1 MFYFAW
7 VDPTDTAFNPAFE
20 REDEDVFSFDLS
32 QEEGDFAV
40 LSVTIRNPRIGLLN
54 ASRKLWAWF
63 AVDGSSET
71 VPLFFGRLVGI
82 PDNVFA
88 ELVTLQFIARPANY
102 YAAKEAHAQIL
113 RVLPWYDPIFIDQ
126 AKRTDP
132 DTVLEARSERWHTDR
147 VTHAVTTSDVL
158 DGEDGLIT
166 FSAGEILAGSMSL
179 NLSSVPVCRV
189 QVTAEFN
196 WKQRAFGTQSLFSNK
211 RIETFGD
218 LFAAWP
224 QEGTGI
230 GGEWSVHQTSIK
242 KLTKYER
249 FRYAFNY
256 TAPPN
261 NDDIAPGS
269 SRTTTTS
276 ANISHT
282 GIKPVPPGSI
292 VFDAEVSARNDFKA
306 DKKGRVTSTSFSMN
320 WQKDIIVKSAYIVSL
335 TAAYNVERNFNE
347 TLSFEVTSDLQAVV
361 TLPEDDEVKSIEMR
375 SSSLSEVYPPDPNTA
390 DDVTNPDFPIGDTR
404 RRSYINTER
413 GHASIGYL
421 LLMSRAIIR
430 SNARAVTIEFNTSS
444 VTKWADV
451 TLRKNAQ
458 VFDDRLP
465 GGQAVGKITAYRFS
479 LDGNSG
485 LFSRSI
491 TIGCAVGNGGAYVPV
506 TGTPSYAHDDYVES
520 DFQEY
525 AGAQSLVDD
534 DLDDILY
541 TLPTFAPQDD
551 GIDFL
556 ADQIQITDAAVEND
570 AAAQTPDL
578 QAIQDKFLNKL
589 APSFVQSEIL
599 TGKFQEFGALPNAK
613 VAEAFN
619 KEVKAYFEENATRI
633 VIVLP
638 NLSADVNSAYTI
650 EVAPIRIPT
659 MIDLGA
665 ASG

>member
-7 VDPTDTAFNPAFE
+7 VDPNDTAFNPAFK

-63 AVDGSSET
+63 AVDGSPDAI
-71 VPLFFGRLVGI
+71 PLFFGRLVGI
-82 PDNVFA
+82 PDNIFA
-88 ELVTLQFIARPANY
+88 ELVTLQFIARPADF
-102 YAAKEAHAQIL
+102 YAAKEAHAQAL
-113 RVLPWYDPIFIDQ
+113 RVLPWYDPIFIDE
-126 AKRTDP
+126 AKRSDP
-132 DTVLEARSERWHTDR
+132 DSVLEARSERWHTDR

-158 DGEDGLIT
+158 DGEDGLVT
-166 FSAGEILAGSMSL
+166 FSPGDILEGSMSL

-189 QVTAEFN
+189 QVTAQFN
-196 WKQRAFGTQSLFSNK
+196 WKQRAFGTQSLFRNK

-224 QEGTGI
+224 QEGASI
-230 GGEWSVHQTSIK
+230 GAEWSVHQTSIK

-249 FRYAFNY
+249 FRFAYNY
-256 TAPPN
+256 SAPPN
-261 NDDIAPGS
+261 NDNIEPGS

-276 ANISHT
+276 NNVSHNGT
-282 GIKPVPPGSI
+282 KPVPPGSI
-292 VFDAEVSARNDFKA
+292 VFDAEVSARNDFKT
-306 DKKGRVTSTSFSMN
+306 DSKGRVTSTSFSMS
-320 WQKDIIVKSAYIVSL
+320 WQKDIIVKAAYIVSL
-335 TAAYNVERNFNE
+335 TAAYNVERTYNE

-361 TLPEDDEVKSIEMR
+361 TLPEDDEVKSIQLR
-375 SSSLSEVYPPDPNTA
+375 SSSLSEVYPPDPATA
-390 DDVTNPDFPIGDTR
+390 DDVANPLFPIGDTR
-404 RRSYINTER
+404 RRSYINTAR

-444 VTKWADV
+444 PTKWSHV
-451 TLRKNAQ
+451 TLRKNAKL
-458 VFDDRLP
+458 FDDRLP
-465 GGQAVGKITAYRFS
+465 GAQAVGKITAYRFS

-485 LFSRSI
+485 LFNRSI

-506 TGTPSYAHDDYVES
+506 TGTPTYAEDDYVERQ
-520 DFQEY
+520 FQEY
-525 AGAQSLVDD
+525 VDAQSLVDD
-534 DLDDILY
+534 DLSDILY

-556 ADQIQITDAAVEND
+556 SDQIQITDATIEND

-578 QAIQDKFLNKL
+578 QAIQAKFENKL
-589 APSFVQSEIL
+589 APSFIQSEIL
-599 TGKFQEFGALPNAK
+599 TGKFQAFGALPNAK

-619 KEVKAYFEENATRI
+619 KEVKAYFEENGTRI

-638 NLSADVNSAYTI
+638 NLSTDVNSAYTI
-650 EVAPIRIPT
+650 EVQPIRIPT
-659 MIDLGA
+659 MIDLRA